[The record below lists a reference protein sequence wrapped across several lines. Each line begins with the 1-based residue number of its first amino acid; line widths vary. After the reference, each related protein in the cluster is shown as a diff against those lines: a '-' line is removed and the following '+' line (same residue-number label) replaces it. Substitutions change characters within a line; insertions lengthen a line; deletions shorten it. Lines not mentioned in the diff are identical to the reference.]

1 MKHKRKL
8 SKSEQQIVN
17 VLTYHEKELQAISF
31 SKSDQLGLKIAKLE
45 LEMQAVGIDIGKARP
60 VQQEVSVPKVLV
72 LPDWERLCVEAE
84 RSVGS
89 ECDIENLFT
98 EEELMAN
105 HLAIKRLN
113 DDFNALHRL
122 DRYDIGIAALAGILG
137 SVVDILMVG
146 IPQKGYDG
154 LEAGPLA
161 NHVRAWFDQRF
172 PEEEMQKLAN
182 SKESKV
188 PFDAQDNRNTK
199 EYVVGLSAYYHR
211 LLSLGHDP
219 LLGFVV
225 GVLDIMNGSMTTID
239 KEGKFV
245 SQIMENYSDRRETE
259 LFAAVA
265 KQIAHLKSDL
275 TTSMGLP
282 APLMGLFN
290 LLQFGSIGE
299 EKQTIAEIV
308 QGMYYEG
315 YDFIHFCAQSIP
327 VMVTEVVIRLGYAL
341 KRIKEGHG
349 VLESVPVS
357 LNRTKHPKLSTM
369 LFIGH
374 SASAAINAG
383 KIYFKKSPM
392 AINYPQWIAFAKYSF
407 SQMRW
412 VVLEKGD
419 MRDAYVSEIQFEN
432 LKGISYMINN
442 TFEQFAD
449 GCIVISE
456 APNK

>member
-1 MKHKRKL
+1 MC
-8 SKSEQQIVN
+8 
-17 VLTYHEKELQAISF
+17 A
-31 SKSDQLGLKIAKLE
+31 
-45 LEMQAVGIDIGKARP
+45 
-60 VQQEVSVPKVLV
+60 
-72 LPDWERLCVEAE
+72 EAE

-98 EEELMAN
+98 EEELRAN
-105 HLAIKRLN
+105 HLAIKKLN

-161 NHVRAWFDQRF
+161 DHVRAWFDQKF

-188 PFDAQDNRNTK
+188 PFDAQDNRNTR

-239 KEGKFV
+239 KEGKLV
-245 SQIMENYSDRRETE
+245 SQIMENYGNRRETE
-259 LFAAVA
+259 LFAAIA

-299 EKQTIAEIV
+299 EEQTIAEIV

-327 VMVTEVVIRLGYAL
+327 VMITEVVIRLGYAL

-374 SASAAINAG
+374 SASVAINNG

-407 SQMRW
+407 SQMKW

-432 LKGISYMINN
+432 LKGISHMINN

-456 APNK
+456 APSK